1 MGRTTASKRGIEDKS
16 IGNRPPLPRQV
27 DVITE
32 DDEDANSPIISP
44 TSGRVLPMNPLSKRA
59 DASQFD
65 ANSRTRAISTSQI
78 QAGAIQNLTR
88 KYSSLST
95 KGSLSASQKRS
106 VPGSGPLELSDRPNR
121 TRKVQRDISDMDLDE
136 IMNGSEDEKAESR
149 TVSSSKAPRPAKI
162 SKSAR
167 DLIDFLDEGP
177 PAELAPPPPPQS
189 QVASSPKSTGRFRRI
204 VSKLTGSS
212 SNEKLREDA
221 AKLRKPG
228 PAGSV
233 LNVSTGATNHPQSP
247 VRRPTVVIATPPP
260 RVQSIPQQ
268 VTPPD
273 SPPTVNQD
281 PPRPMQRRTSV
292 RKKVP
297 PVDPELETSGFSPT
311 SPSAPRIVSN
321 EYSRPSALA
330 NGNGQLNRV
339 DEAHKPVSPPSSSP
353 EPEPRAR
360 PDTIVS
366 DEKIMFR
373 RSTPATPA
381 KITVEIVAPTPTS
394 LPVTI
399 RSPSPP
405 SQHIESSL
413 NATHAQ
419 NLRQLMSTATTADEC
434 RVLVDMFLARVGF
447 PIDRNTNVDPYPS
460 PISSTD
466 PSDVDLESSVIETL
480 LGGDSSSSPSTPV
493 HSSQP
498 SEAFQAD
505 ESEVGT
511 SDGDTGDED
520 VSSSIRHSPSRV
532 VRDSRV
538 NHSFPPPT
546 RLLAVA

>member
-1 MGRTTASKRGIEDKS
+1 VGRKTANKRGIEEKP
-16 IGNRPPLPRQV
+16 IVNRPPLPGRV
-27 DVITE
+27 DVIAE
-32 DDEDANSPIISP
+32 DDEDPNSPLISP

-65 ANSRTRAISTSQI
+65 ANGRTRAISTSQI

-88 KYSSLST
+88 KYSSLSA

-106 VPGSGPLELSDRPNR
+106 PHGPGPLELSDRPNR
-121 TRKVQRDISDMDLDE
+121 TRKVQRDISDMDLDD
-136 IMNGSEDEKAESR
+136 IMNASDEEKAESR
-149 TVSSSKAPRPAKI
+149 TLSSFKTPRPAKI

-177 PAELAPPPPPQS
+177 PADPTPPHPPQS

-212 SNEKLREDA
+212 SNERLREDA

-228 PAGSV
+228 PTGSV
-233 LNVSTGATNHPQSP
+233 LNVTNGTTNLPQSP
-247 VRRPTVVIATPPP
+247 VKRVPTVVVATPPP
-260 RVQSIPQQ
+260 RLQSIPQQ

-273 SPPTVNQD
+273 SPPTVNHD
-281 PPRPMQRRTSV
+281 SLRPVQRRTSV

-297 PVDPELETSGFSPT
+297 PVDPDLETSGLSPT
-311 SPSAPRIVSN
+311 SPSTPRVVSN
-321 EYSRPSALA
+321 EYSRPLALT

-339 DEAHKPVSPPSSSP
+339 DEVHKPVSPPSSSP
-353 EPEPRAR
+353 EPPEPRAR
-360 PDTIVS
+360 ADTIAS
-366 DEKIMFR
+366 DEKIAFQR
-373 RSTPATPA
+373 PTPTSPT
-381 KITVEIVAPTPTS
+381 KITVETATPTPVS

-399 RSPSPP
+399 RPP
-405 SQHIESSL
+405 SSQHTESSL
-413 NATHAQ
+413 NAAHAQ

-434 RVLVDMFLARVGF
+434 RVLVDMFLARVGL
-447 PIDRNTNVDPYPS
+447 PVDRSTNMDPYPS

-493 HSSQP
+493 HSALP

-505 ESEVGT
+505 ESELGT
-511 SDGDTGDED
+511 SDGETCDED
-520 VSSSIRHSPSRV
+520 INTGIRHSPLRV
-532 VRDSRV
+532 AQDVRV
-538 NHSFPPPT
+538 NRSFPPSA

>member
-1 MGRTTASKRGIEDKS
+1 
-16 IGNRPPLPRQV
+16 
-27 DVITE
+27 
-32 DDEDANSPIISP
+32 
-44 TSGRVLPMNPLSKRA
+44 MNPLSKRA

-65 ANSRTRAISTSQI
+65 PNGRTRAISTSQI

-88 KYSSLST
+88 KYSSLSA

-106 VPGSGPLELSDRPNR
+106 AHGPGPLELSDRPNR
-121 TRKVQRDISDMDLDE
+121 TRKVQRDVSDMDLDD
-136 IMNGSEDEKAESR
+136 IMNGSDEEKAESR
-149 TVSSSKAPRPAKI
+149 TLSSFKTPRPAKI

-177 PAELAPPPPPQS
+177 PVDLTPPPPPPQS

-212 SNEKLREDA
+212 SNERLREDA

-228 PAGSV
+228 PHGSV
-233 LNVSTGATNHPQSP
+233 LNVTNGITNHPQSP
-247 VRRPTVVIATPPP
+247 VKRVPTVVIATPPP
-260 RVQSIPQQ
+260 RLQSIPQQ

-281 PPRPMQRRTSV
+281 SLRPVQRRTSV

-297 PVDPELETSGFSPT
+297 PVDPNLEASGLSPT
-311 SPSAPRIVSN
+311 SPSTPRVASN
-321 EYSRPSALA
+321 EYSRTLVLT

-339 DEAHKPVSPPSSSP
+339 DEVHKPVSPPSSSP
-353 EPEPRAR
+353 EPPEPRAR
-360 PDTIVS
+360 ADTIAS
-366 DEKIMFR
+366 NEKIAFQR
-373 RSTPATPA
+373 PTPTPPA
-381 KITVEIVAPTPTS
+381 KITVETVVPTPVS

-399 RSPSPP
+399 RPPS

-413 NATHAQ
+413 NAVHAQ

-434 RVLVDMFLARVGF
+434 RVLVDMFLARVGL
-447 PIDRNTNVDPYPS
+447 PIDRSTNVDPYPS

-493 HSSQP
+493 HSTLP

-505 ESEVGT
+505 ESELGT
-511 SDGDTGDED
+511 SDGETYDED
-520 VSSSIRHSPSRV
+520 INSSIRHSPSRV
-532 VRDSRV
+532 SRDARV
-538 NHSFPPPT
+538 NRSFLPPT
-546 RLLAVA
+546 RLLAAA

>member
-1 MGRTTASKRGIEDKS
+1 
-16 IGNRPPLPRQV
+16 
-27 DVITE
+27 
-32 DDEDANSPIISP
+32 
-44 TSGRVLPMNPLSKRA
+44 MNPLSKRA
-59 DASQFD
+59 DASQLD
-65 ANSRTRAISTSQI
+65 TNGRTRTISTSQI

-88 KYSSLST
+88 KYSSLSA
-95 KGSLSASQKRS
+95 KGPLPVSQKRS
-106 VPGSGPLELSDRPNR
+106 GPGPGPLELSDRPNR
-121 TRKVQRDISDMDLDE
+121 TRKVQRDVRDMDLDD
-136 IMNGSEDEKAESR
+136 IMNGSDEEKAESR
-149 TVSSSKAPRPAKI
+149 TLNSFKTPRPAKI

-177 PAELAPPPPPQS
+177 PTDLTPPPPQS
-189 QVASSPKSTGRFRRI
+189 QVASSPKSTGRFRRM

-212 SNEKLREDA
+212 SNERLREDA

-228 PAGSV
+228 PPGSV
-233 LNVSTGATNHPQSP
+233 LNVTSGTTNHPQSP
-247 VRRPTVVIATPPP
+247 IKRVPTVVVATPPP
-260 RVQSIPQQ
+260 RLQSIPQQ

-281 PPRPMQRRTSV
+281 SLRPMQRRTSV

-297 PVDPELETSGFSPT
+297 PVDPDLETSGLSPT
-311 SPSAPRIVSN
+311 SLSAPRVVSN
-321 EYSRPSALA
+321 EYSRPLTLT

-339 DEAHKPVSPPSSSP
+339 DEVHKPVSPPSSSP
-353 EPEPRAR
+353 EPPEPRAR
-360 PDTIVS
+360 ADTIPS
-366 DEKIMFR
+366 DEKIAFQR
-373 RSTPATPA
+373 PTPTPPT
-381 KITVEIVAPTPTS
+381 KITLETVAPTPVS

-399 RSPSPP
+399 RPPS

-413 NATHAQ
+413 NAAHVQ
-419 NLRQLMSTATTADEC
+419 SLRQLMSTATTADEC

-447 PIDRNTNVDPYPS
+447 PIDRSTNMDPYPS

-480 LGGDSSSSPSTPV
+480 LGGDSSSSHSTPV

-511 SDGDTGDED
+511 SDGETCDED
-520 VSSSIRHSPSRV
+520 INSSIRHSPSRV
-532 VRDSRV
+532 ARDARV
-538 NHSFPPPT
+538 NRTFPPPA